1 MKENGLQ
8 CLNQKKQKQ
17 CLKVERWLTMKGRS
31 TKWIIKLRRLK
42 LVQHYSINHCQNE
55 KFSKTVT
62 FLVYELL
69 CYINFAKFCF

>member
-31 TKWIIKLRRLK
+31 TKWIIKKKKKIQLTIAK
-42 LVQHYSINHCQNE
+42 M
-55 KFSKTVT
+55 K
-62 FLVYELL
+62 
-69 CYINFAKFCF
+69 NFPKQ